1 MADQVQDFSYITRE
15 VHASL
20 YLTVVEP
27 RPFKGKNGQTSGEP
41 RYSATLVL
49 EPNSPDLVALK
60 SLAGQCAKAEWPSLP
75 LGSLHFPFENG
86 DKVIERKKATLAKA
100 GKTYDGKMDWIAGKA
115 TFKVGSKLPVRLCM
129 NDAQGKPVDLEGA
142 SLAASK
148 SKFYP
153 GVKVGVAVKFETYDL
168 SETNRGVTAYLNMVF
183 TTGEGERRGG
193 GRDAA
198 EVFGHYAGRS
208 STENPTGTPP
218 QGHPVNDEIPM

>member
-1 MADQVQDFSYITRE
+1 MTEQLSGNYITRE

-20 YLTVVEP
+20 YLTVLEP
-27 RPFKGKNGQTSGEP
+27 RPFKGPNGQSSGEP
-41 RYSATLVL
+41 RYSATIIL
-49 EPNSPDLVALK
+49 EPNSPDLTAMK
-60 SLAGQCAKAEWPSLP
+60 TLAAQVAKAEWPSLA
-75 LGSLHFPFENG
+75 LSSLHFPFEAA
-86 DKVIERKKATLAKA
+86 DRIIERKKAKLAKA

-115 TFKVGSKLPVRLCM
+115 AFKAGSKLPVRLSCL
-129 NDAQGKPVDLEGA
+129 DAQGKPMNLDGA
-142 SLAASK
+142 SLAAAK

-153 GVKVGVAVKFETYDL
+153 GVKVGLEVNFQTYDL

-193 GRDAA
+193 GKDAA

-208 STENPTGTPP
+208 STENPTGVPP